1 MIRQRMRWL
10 ATGLLVTGLLATS
23 GAWAQNAF
31 MMDGGAFSNMMMQ
44 PQIYDGLRRNMEL
57 ARGKDWG
64 KESPARRLSSGFAN
78 GDFDPQ
84 GMDRGRSNA
93 SGTSASRTGTSTG
106 AITSTIVKPVSA
118 SRMPA
123 MLAQA
128 YPEAARPQAERNFKQ
143 LLAGYHQIEQRF
155 GVPRYDVAGAV
166 AALLV
171 GSWMAYHQSDFP
183 DEHFAPLVQQMR
195 GIISRNPDFAAA
207 DAQQKQEMY
216 EQLAILGMMTA
227 TTQLALKQNPDAPN
241 AERAQANLSKAGKGY
256 LEEFLKTDASRVQFT
271 ARGLELR

>member
-1 MIRQRMRWL
+1 MIRPRMRWL
-10 ATGLLVTGLLATS
+10 ATGLLTTALLTTTA
-23 GAWAQNAF
+23 AQAQNAF
-31 MMDGGAFSNMMMQ
+31 MMDGGAFSNAMMQ

-64 KESPARRLSSGFAN
+64 KEPAARRLASGFAS

-84 GMDRGRSNA
+84 GMDRGRSNV
-93 SGTSASRTGTSTG
+93 SGTPAPRS
-106 AITSTIVKPVSA
+106 STIVKPVSA

-123 MLAQA
+123 VLAQA
-128 YPEAARPQAERNFKQ
+128 YPEAARPQAERSFKQ
-143 LLAGYHQIEQRF
+143 LLSGYQQIERQF
-155 GVPRYDVAGAV
+155 NIPRYDVAGAV

-216 EQLAILGMMTA
+216 EQLAILGMLTA

-241 AERAQANLSKAGKGY
+241 AERIQARLREAGKGY
-256 LEEFLKTDASRVQFT
+256 LEEFLKTDASRVQLT

>member
-1 MIRQRMRWL
+1 MIRQHMRRL
-10 ATGLLVTGLLATS
+10 AAGLLVTGLLTGP

-31 MMDGGAFSNMMMQ
+31 MMDGGAFSNAMMQ

-64 KESPARRLSSGFAN
+64 KEPPARRLASGFAS

-93 SGTSASRTGTSTG
+93 SSGTSASR
-106 AITSTIVKPVSA
+106 TSTIVKPVSA

-128 YPEAARPQAERNFKQ
+128 YPEAARPQAERSFKQ
-143 LLAGYHQIEQRF
+143 LLSGYQQIERQF
-155 GVPRYDVAGAV
+155 NIPRYDAAGAV
-166 AALLV
+166 AALLA
-171 GSWMAYHQSDFP
+171 GSWMAYRNADFP
-183 DEHFAPLVQQMR
+183 DENFAPLVRQMR

-207 DAQQKQEMY
+207 DAQQKQELY
-216 EQLAILGMMTA
+216 EQLAILGMLTA
-227 TTQLALKQNPDAPN
+227 TTQMALKENPDAPN
-241 AERAQANLSKAGKGY
+241 ADRIQARLREAGKGY
-256 LEEFLKTDASRVQFT
+256 LEEFLKTDASRVQLT
-271 ARGLELR
+271 ARGMELR

>member
-64 KESPARRLSSGFAN
+64 KESPARRLASGFAS

-93 SGTSASRTGTSTG
+93 SGTSAPRQ
-106 AITSTIVKPVSA
+106 STIVKPVSA

-128 YPEAARPQAERNFKQ
+128 YPEAARSQAERSFKQ

>member
-1 MIRQRMRWL
+1 MIRKRMRRL
-10 ATGLLVTGLLATS
+10 ATGLLVTGLLTGS

-31 MMDGGAFSNMMMQ
+31 MMDGGAFTNAMMQ

-64 KESPARRLSSGFAN
+64 KEPPARRLASGFAS

-93 SGTSASRTGTSTG
+93 SGTSVSRTN
-106 AITSTIVKPVSA
+106 TSTIVKPVSA

-195 GIISRNPDFAAA
+195 GIIRRNPDFAAA

-216 EQLAILGMMTA
+216 EQLAILGMLTA
-227 TTQLALKQNPDAPN
+227 TTQMALKENPDAPN